1 MAIKKKK
8 IAKPKTKKKKS
19 KLVKSSRKKTKTK
32 KRVVAKKSATK
43 KRSKKSRK
51 NNKLKNKTKKREVK
65 NMSAEEMKVS
75 SALDTTHL
83 KVKFPFK
90 AKYGNYINGKF
101 VEPKSGKYFD
111 NPSPITNETIC
122 SVARSNEQ
130 DVEAA
135 LDAAHAAFPKWG
147 KTSITERSIMLN
159 KIADVLEANA
169 QLLATAETMD
179 NGKPIRETAGA
190 DIPLTIDHFRYFAG
204 VIRAEEGSVAEI
216 SNDMYAYH
224 IPEPLG
230 VVGQI
235 IPWNFPLLMA
245 AWKVA
250 PALAAGNCIVLKPAE
265 QTPAS
270 IMVMMDLIGDLI
282 PPGVLNVVSGYGLE
296 AGKPLA
302 SSKRVKKVAFTG
314 ETTTGRLIMQYASQ
328 NLIPI
333 TLELGGKSPNIF
345 FEDIMLEDDA
355 YLSKCFEGFA
365 MFAFNQGE
373 VCTCP
378 SRALVQE
385 SIYEKFMEKALER
398 VKNIKQ
404 DNPLISDTAL
414 GAQASVEQMDK
425 IKSYLDLGKKEGA
438 EVLAGGDI
446 AKLNSGLEKG
456 NYIQPTVFKGNNK
469 MRIFQEEIFGPVVSV
484 TTFKDKAEALEIAND
499 TLYGLGAGVWT
510 RNINTAYKFGRSIEA
525 GRVWTNCFHAYPA
538 HAAFGGYKQSGI
550 GRETHK
556 MMLNHYRQT
565 KNLLVS
571 YKEEPD
577 GFYL

>member
-1 MAIKKKK
+1 MVNKLK
-8 IAKPKTKKKKS
+8 KTKKKKK
-19 KLVKSSRKKTKTK
+19 KLVKTSRNIKNKKKVKIK
-32 KRVVAKKSATK
+32 KVRTKKSATK
-43 KRSKKSRK
+43 KPLKKSGRS
-51 NNKLKNKTKKREVK
+51 NNIKLNKTIGEKK
-65 NMSAEEMKVS
+65 MSAEEMKVS
-75 SALDTTHL
+75 SALDTSHL

-414 GAQASVEQMDK
+414 GAQASVEQMEK

-456 NYIQPTVFKGNNK
+456 NYIQPTVFKGHNK

>member
-1 MAIKKKK
+1 MAKTNKKAVKK
-8 IAKPKTKKKKS
+8 R
-19 KLVKSSRKKTKTK
+19 RKKTKKSIKKRRKLKSGTTK
-32 KRVVAKKSATK
+32 KLSK
-43 KRSKKSRK
+43 SKK
-51 NNKLKNKTKKREVK
+51 KLKKIKSKSKTIRKTNGGK
-65 NMSAEEMKVS
+65 MSAEMKVS
-75 SALDTTHL
+75 SVLDTSHL

-111 NPSPITNETIC
+111 NTSPISNEVIC
-122 SVARSNEQ
+122 SVARSNEK
-130 DVEAA
+130 DVDAA
-135 LDAAHAAFPKWG
+135 LDAAHAAFPTWG
-147 KTSITERSIMLN
+147 KTSITERSNILI
-159 KIADVLEANA
+159 KIADVLEKN
-169 QLLATAETMD
+169 LNTLAVAECLD
-179 NGKPIRETAGA
+179 NGKPIRECMAA
-190 DIPLTIDHFRYFAG
+190 DLPLVIDHWRYFAG

-216 SNDMYAYH
+216 SNNEYSYH

-245 AWKVA
+245 TWKLA
-250 PALAAGNCIVLKPAE
+250 PALAAGNCVVLKPAE

-270 IMVMMDLIGDLI
+270 IMVMMEMIGDLL
-282 PPGVLNVVSGYGLE
+282 PKGVVNIVSGFGLE

-302 SSKRVKKVAFTG
+302 SSKRIKKIAFTG

-345 FEDIMLEDDA
+345 FEDVMDKNDDFFD
-355 YLSKCFEGFA
+355 KCLEGFA
-365 MFAFNQGE
+365 MFTLNQGE

-378 SRALVQE
+378 SRVLVQE
-385 SIYEKFMEKALER
+385 SIYDKFMEKAIAR
-398 VKNIKQ
+398 TKAVKQ
-404 DNPLISDTAL
+404 DNPLKMETMI
-414 GAQASVEQMDK
+414 GAQASLEQMEK

-438 EVLAGGDI
+438 KVLCGGNV
-446 AKLNSGLEKG
+446 AKINSGLEKG
-456 NYIQPTVFKGNNK
+456 NYIEPTIFEGKNN

-484 TTFKDKAEALEIAND
+484 TKFKDEKEALEIAND

-510 RNINTAYKFGRSIEA
+510 RNGNLAYRMGREIQA
-525 GRVWTNCFHAYPA
+525 GRVWTNCYHAYPA

-556 MMLNHYRQT
+556 MMLNHYRQV
-565 KNLLVS
+565 KNLHVS
-571 YKEEPD
+571 YSEKKL
-577 GFYL
+577 GFF